1 MTVEISS
8 LKSRLRFIQENNTA
22 LQIQLGEEREEKVTL
37 QNLLSEAEQE
47 KMSLNVASEVL
58 RSNQTWRIRGDDI
71 EISGIVLGNGAF
83 GRVRRASYRGSSVAV
98 KEIHGALQID
108 YIRLAF
114 LREITF
120 SVLCHHPNIVQFL
133 GVVNQDSNNPLIVA
147 ELLDISLYD
156 LLLHREDSERARN
169 FVGST
174 VALVRVGGDLAA
186 GLNYLHMF
194 QPRPIIHRDVTSS
207 NIMLLRQHDR
217 WTAKLAGFGSM
228 VFAGPSLTAN
238 AGNPFYAAPEA
249 RKSNRQTTKVKHVL
263 LQDINPF
270 TPKSEFD

>member
-1 MTVEISS
+1 M
-8 LKSRLRFIQENNTA
+8 
-22 LQIQLGEEREEKVTL
+22 
-37 QNLLSEAEQE
+37 
-47 KMSLNVASEVL
+47 
-58 RSNQTWRIRGDDI
+58 
-71 EISGIVLGNGAF
+71 
-83 GRVRRASYRGSSVAV
+83 
-98 KEIHGALQID
+98 
-108 YIRLAF
+108 
-114 LREITF
+114 
-120 SVLCHHPNIVQFL
+120 
-133 GVVNQDSNNPLIVA
+133 VNQDSNNPLIVA